1 MPGGETPRNGVGWVR
16 SGAYRHER
24 KQGKQASSPRTS
36 QSGEVGPVGVASVT
50 ATPRTNCPS
59 RTCARKEEEKNQ
71 CLFTP
76 HGFRMPRALKHW
88 SSSGLSLIGQD
99 GGEEAVSESLR
110 CAEASR
116 ARHWPAT
123 GPPGSMELFTR
134 LMLAV
139 LPRQKS
145 EIKDDEERQARH
157 HAGIQPSSARM
168 PHATLEGPPPRGR

>member
-1 MPGGETPRNGVGWVR
+1 MSVYAARISIAAGFETLEQQRP
-16 SGAYRHER
+16 
-24 KQGKQASSPRTS
+24 
-36 QSGEVGPVGVASVT
+36 
-50 ATPRTNCPS
+50 
-59 RTCARKEEEKNQ
+59 
-71 CLFTP
+71 F
-76 HGFRMPRALKHW
+76 
-88 SSSGLSLIGQD
+88 LIGQD

-116 ARHWPAT
+116 ARHWTAT

-168 PHATLEGPPPRGR
+168 PHATLAGPRGRQHRP